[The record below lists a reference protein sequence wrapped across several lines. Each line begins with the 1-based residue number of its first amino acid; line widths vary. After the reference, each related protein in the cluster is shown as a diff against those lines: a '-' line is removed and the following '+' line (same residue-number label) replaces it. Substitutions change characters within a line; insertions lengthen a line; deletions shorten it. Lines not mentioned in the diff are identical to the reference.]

1 MSHLSNF
8 SVALANLKMISLL
21 EINSFKA
28 LMRRK
33 NIIQKANI
41 GNIVVITDKKN
52 TKVLFQ
58 ILKNLT
64 N

>member
-1 MSHLSNF
+1 M
-8 SVALANLKMISLL
+8 ALANLKMISLL

-28 LMRRK
+28 LIMRRK